1 MLGKPTLRYDVN
13 MKEIVEYLQ
22 EKNLIFKS
30 LKEISPKELG
40 SRKKI
45 ELYLGVNLKGY
56 YSLVMH
62 VEKKSRV
69 LRKEAGELMILHEKL
84 EKYIDSKITKKYI
97 IIKAPLCSKAKSLL
111 EEYGWKVYHES
122 TLREK

>member
-1 MLGKPTLRYDVN
+1 MVGEPTLRYDIN

-22 EKNLIFKS
+22 KKNLIFKS
-30 LKEISPKELG
+30 LKEISPKEIG

-56 YSLVMH
+56 YALVMS

-69 LRKEAGELMILHEKL
+69 LRKEAGELMLLHEKL
-84 EKYIDSKITKKYI
+84 EKYIDSKIMKKYML
-97 IIKAPLCSKAKSLL
+97 IKAPLCSKAKALL
-111 EEYGWKVYHES
+111 EENGWKVWHEG
-122 TLREK
+122 T